1 MVPLAAFLKSRV
13 FRDLTS
19 CVTFICSIK
28 CDQLHCRPTNLFG
41 KYATASLLPAAK
53 DDADKQTCVQTK
65 AKAANIR
72 LSIEVRRA
80 TLTGKP
86 RAPGAGQPAPAHAKP
101 AGLPPS
107 LLYTSSRPQSG
118 GSSGDAGSRGGSG
131 ERLQKDAQKPL
142 GAKGS
147 SKALSASSGGDDRLG
162 LNEVAL
168 RRQKGSLGGSVGSY
182 SSCHS
187 ESGFTHTAA
196 HLSFTEL
203 KQQKSKNLAVG
214 LSAQRDSLLPETER
228 INSCTEA
235 TPTRDFVSLE
245 DTRYI
250 PSGSLEKVAIA
261 LPQIRVSSSCYRY

>member
-1 MVPLAAFLKSRV
+1 MTIMGFLEIVNSLRKA
-13 FRDLTS
+13 LTPCPVS
-19 CVTFICSIK
+19 K
-28 CDQLHCRPTNLFG
+28 LHLVC
-41 KYATASLLPAAK
+41 ASWPW
-53 DDADKQTCVQTK
+53 DAERLIYLQTK

-86 RAPGAGQPAPAHAKP
+86 RATGAGQPAAAHAKP

-107 LLYTSSRPQSG
+107 LLYQSARPQSG

-131 ERLQKDAQKPL
+131 ERLQKNAQKL
-142 GAKGS
+142 LSGKGS
-147 SKALSASSGGDDRLG
+147 GKTLSATSGGDDRLG

-196 HLSFTEL
+196 HLSFTEI

-214 LSAQRDSLLPETER
+214 LSALRDSLLPDTER
-228 INSCTEA
+228 INSYTEA
-235 TPTRDFVSLE
+235 TPTQDFVSLE
-245 DTRYI
+245 DTTYI
-250 PSGSLEKVAIA
+250 PSGSLEKVATA

>member
-1 MVPLAAFLKSRV
+1 M
-13 FRDLTS
+13 
-19 CVTFICSIK
+19 
-28 CDQLHCRPTNLFG
+28 
-41 KYATASLLPAAK
+41 
-53 DDADKQTCVQTK
+53 QTK
-65 AKAANIR
+65 AKAASIR

-86 RAPGAGQPAPAHAKP
+86 RAPSSGQPAPAHAKP

-107 LLYTSSRPQSG
+107 ALYQSSWPRSG

-131 ERLQKDAQKPL
+131 ERLLKDGQKPL
-142 GAKGS
+142 GSKGS
-147 SKALSASSGGDDRLG
+147 SKTLSTSSGGDDRLG
-162 LNEVAL
+162 LNEVAM
-168 RRQKGSLGGSVGSY
+168 RRQKGSLGGYVGSY

-196 HLSFTEL
+196 HLSFTEI

-214 LSAQRDSLLPETER
+214 LSALRDSLLPETQR

-245 DTRYI
+245 DTTYI